1 MSAQP
6 RRALTGVP
14 AHAWAAC
21 ACSEGADRGV
31 IVFLASNLG
40 AAETFAEE
48 TAQLLRWL
56 NGSAP
61 TARTLTEADAAVPA
75 FEADCDL
82 LGVLS
87 LLRHGGHDARR
98 PLLIACTP
106 GSLTQIGRA
115 HV

>member
-21 ACSEGADRGV
+21 ACSEGAERGV

-48 TAQLLRWL
+48 TALHPPCSGEPPRRTAPAADQL
-56 NGSAP
+56 SY
-61 TARTLTEADAAVPA
+61 LTSV
-75 FEADCDL
+75 
-82 LGVLS
+82 S
-87 LLRHGGHDARR
+87 LDG
-98 PLLIACTP
+98 
-106 GSLTQIGRA
+106 
-115 HV
+115 